1 MRSLDVE
8 FRGGDTYRYFNVSKS
23 IYGEL
28 LKAESA
34 GAYWN
39 EVKDKFTYVKLDED
53 RAESHDS
60 GGTVVTTRKIS

>member
-23 IYGEL
+23 IYREL

-39 EVKDKFTYVKLDED
+39 EVKDKFAFVKLD
-53 RAESHDS
+53 
-60 GGTVVTTRKIS
+60 

>member
-1 MRSLDVE
+1 MKRVRLGSSAIATIAYDKEMRSLDVE

-23 IYGEL
+23 IYREL

-39 EVKDKFTYVKLDED
+39 EVKDKFAFAKLD
-53 RAESHDS
+53 
-60 GGTVVTTRKIS
+60 

>member
-1 MRSLDVE
+1 MKRVRLGSSAIATIAYDEEMRSLDVE

-23 IYGEL
+23 IYREL

-39 EVKDKFTYVKLDED
+39 EVKDKFAFAKLD
-53 RAESHDS
+53 
-60 GGTVVTTRKIS
+60 

>member
-1 MRSLDVE
+1 MKRVRLGSSAIATIAYDEEMRSLDVG

-23 IYGEL
+23 IYREL

-39 EVKDKFTYVKLDED
+39 EVKDKFAFVKLN
-53 RAESHDS
+53 
-60 GGTVVTTRKIS
+60 